1 MRTLELK
8 VTTAAG
14 GGGTDTAPYLRE
26 GFIEAIDVDYDATAA
41 AGTDVTITCVGGPG
55 RDLTI
60 LTLTNANTDG
70 WFYPRTVS
78 HTLAGVAQAVYDVK
92 LPFKGY
98 LKLTVADAGG
108 AVTDCV
114 TATIFYSE

>member
-14 GGGTDTAPYLRE
+14 GGGTDTAPYLRQ

-55 RDLTI
+55 RDITI

-70 WFYPRTVS
+70 LFFPRTVS

-92 LPFKGY
+92 VPFRGL

-108 AVTDCV
+108 AVVDCV
-114 TATIFYSE
+114 TATIFYSD